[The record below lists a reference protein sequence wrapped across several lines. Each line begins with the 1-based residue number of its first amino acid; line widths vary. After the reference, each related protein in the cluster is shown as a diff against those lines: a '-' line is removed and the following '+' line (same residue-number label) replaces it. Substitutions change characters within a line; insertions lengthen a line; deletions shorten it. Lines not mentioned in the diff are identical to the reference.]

1 MRAAAIGFE
10 GVDLARADVN
20 GLSIAYEVIGSGS
33 RAVAITPGGRFSKD
47 TPGVRGL
54 ATELASAGL
63 KVLIWDRVNAG
74 ESDIHFDAESES
86 ILNADTLGGL
96 LRRIGFGPALLVGGS
111 AGSRVS
117 LMTSIRHPD
126 TVSGLFLLWISG
138 GPIGLGVLAS
148 HYHYDSAHAALT
160 GGMEAVA
167 NLPTWQESLARNP
180 GNRARILAQNPLTF
194 VRTMQQ
200 WAKSFLPTID
210 TPVPGVTP
218 EQLGKI
224 GVPTVVLRSGTTDVH
239 HTRET
244 SEKLAALIPG
254 AKLIE
259 PPWGD
264 NEWNERMV
272 SGEPL
277 FARWPKLAPLIVD
290 AASKIKV

>member
-1 MRAAAIGFE
+1 MLFE
-10 GVDLARADVN
+10 GAHLAKADVN

-33 RAVAITPGGRFSKD
+33 QGVVITPGGRFSKD
-47 TPGVRGL
+47 TPGIREL
-54 ATELASAGL
+54 ATELASAGM

-74 ESDIHFDAESES
+74 ESDVHFTAESES
-86 ILNADTLGGL
+86 LLNADTLGGL
-96 LRRIGFGPALLVGGS
+96 LRRLGFGPTLVVGGS

-117 LMTSIRHPD
+117 LMTAIRHPD

-180 GNRARILAQNPLTF
+180 GNRARILAQNPVTF
-194 VRTMQQ
+194 VQTMQQ

-218 EQLGKI
+218 EQLRQIK
-224 GVPTVVLRSGTTDVH
+224 VPTVVLRSGTTDVH

-244 SEKLAALIPG
+244 SEKLATLIPS
-254 AKLIE
+254 ARLIE

-264 NEWNERMV
+264 NEWNERML

-277 FARWPKLAPLIVD
+277 FARWPKLAPLIVE
-290 AASKIKV
+290 AASKIKG